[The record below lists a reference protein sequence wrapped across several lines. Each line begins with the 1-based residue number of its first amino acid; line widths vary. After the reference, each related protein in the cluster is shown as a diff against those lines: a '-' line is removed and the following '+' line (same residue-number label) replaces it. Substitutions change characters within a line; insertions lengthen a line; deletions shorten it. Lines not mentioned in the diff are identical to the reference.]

1 MVRMRRNRRL
11 FKGQL
16 LNLGMLVNYKRDLNL
31 SLNEYVDHVVMIIK
45 EFEMKYVF
53 TNSKKKKDFLQLSLT
68 HPHANVLEQY
78 I

>member
-1 MVRMRRNRRL
+1 MVRMRRTRRL

-31 SLNEYVDHVVMIIK
+31 SLNEHVDHVVMIIK

-53 TNSKKKKDFLQLSLT
+53 
-68 HPHANVLEQY
+68 H
-78 I
+78 